1 MSTATGRIIKTYNGY
16 YYVAGDDGVLY
27 TCKVKGRM
35 KQKRFIMAA
44 GDRVELEAQGA
55 EGMIRQVLPRQ
66 NLLQR
71 PLVANLDCLMAVFA
85 CGDPDPSFLLVDK
98 LLALAEAAGIPAALV
113 LNKRDLAPAGL
124 IDRFRSIYEPLGY
137 PVLPVEAREGLGLEP
152 ILERVKG
159 HTVAF
164 GGPSGAGK
172 STLLNHLDPSLTLK
186 TGHVSSKIGRGRH
199 TTRFAE
205 LLPFAG
211 GYIVDTPGFG
221 NIDLSEL
228 QMDQAAD
235 GFREIR
241 KQEGL
246 CRFTG
251 CTHTHEPDCEV
262 KAAVERG
269 KIAPSRYAS
278 YCTIRQELADP
289 KKRGKKS

>member
-55 EGMIRQVLPRQ
+55 KGMIRQVLPRQ

-137 PVLPVEAREGLGLEP
+137 PVLSVEAREGLGLEP

-269 KIAPSRYAS
+269 EIAPSRYAS

>member
-1 MSTATGRIIKTYNGY
+1 M
-16 YYVAGDDGVLY
+16 
-27 TCKVKGRM
+27 
-35 KQKRFIMAA
+35 
-44 GDRVELEAQGA
+44 ELEAQGA

-269 KIAPSRYAS
+269 EIAPSRYAS

>member
-113 LNKRDLAPAGL
+113 LNKRARAPAGL

-269 KIAPSRYAS
+269 EIAPSRYAS

>member
-186 TGHVSSKIGRGRH
+186 TGHVSSKIGRGLH
-199 TTRFAE
+199 TTRVAD

-211 GYIVDTPGFG
+211 VYIVDTPGFG

-269 KIAPSRYAS
+269 EIAPSRYAS

>member
-1 MSTATGRIIKTYNGY
+1 VSTATGRIIKTYNGY

-137 PVLPVEAREGLGLEP
+137 PVLSVEAREGLGLEP

-269 KIAPSRYAS
+269 EIAPSRYAS

>member
-98 LLALAEAAGIPAALV
+98 LLALADAAGIPAALV
-113 LNKRDLAPAGL
+113 LNKRALAPAGL

-269 KIAPSRYAS
+269 EIAPSRYAS

>member
-1 MSTATGRIIKTYNGY
+1 MSNPIGRIIKTYNGY
-16 YYVAGDDGVLY
+16 YYVVGEDGILY

-35 KQKRFIMAA
+35 KQKRFTMAA
-44 GDRVELEAQGA
+44 GDRVELEAQGT
-55 EGMIRQVLPRQ
+55 EGMIRQLLPRK

-85 CGDPDPSFLLVDK
+85 CSDPDPSFLLVDK

-113 LNKRDLAPAGL
+113 LNKRDLAPEGL
-124 IDRFRSIYEPLGY
+124 VERFQAVYQPLGY
-137 PVLPVEAREGLGLEP
+137 PVYPVEAREGIGLEP
-152 ILERVKG
+152 ILEQVRG
-159 HTVAF
+159 HIVAF

-199 TTRFAE
+199 TTRFAQ
-205 LLPFAG
+205 LLPFGG

-228 QMDQAAD
+228 QMKDAAD

-241 KQEGL
+241 QREGC

-262 KAAVERG
+262 KAALERG
-269 KIAPSRYAS
+269 EIVPSRYAS
-278 YCTIRQELADP
+278 YCTIRQELAEP

>member
-98 LLALAEAAGIPAALV
+98 LLALAEAAGSPAALA
-113 LNKRDLAPAGL
+113 LNKRDRAPAGL

-269 KIAPSRYAS
+269 EIAPSRYAS

>member
-1 MSTATGRIIKTYNGY
+1 MSTVTGRILKTYNGY
-16 YYVAGDDGVLY
+16 YYVAAEDGQVY

-35 KQKRFIMAA
+35 KQRRFLMAA
-44 GDRVELEAQGA
+44 GDRVEVEAQGT

-85 CGDPDPSFLLVDK
+85 CADPDPSFLLVDK
-98 LLALAEAAGIPAALV
+98 LLALAEAGGIPAVLV
-113 LNKRDLAPAGL
+113 LNKRDLVPEEFV
-124 IDRFRSIYEPLGY
+124 DRFRRIYEPLGY
-137 PVLPVEAREGLGLEP
+137 PVVPIEAREGLGLEP
-152 ILERVKG
+152 ILERVQG

-172 STLLNHLDPSLTLK
+172 STLLNHIDPSLSLK
-186 TGHVSSKIGRGRH
+186 TGHVSDKIGRGRH

-205 LLPFAG
+205 LLPFQG

-221 NIDLSEL
+221 NIDLAEL
-228 QMDQAAD
+228 AMDDASD

-241 KQEGL
+241 ERVGQ

-251 CTHTHEPDCEV
+251 CTHTHEPDCVV
-262 KAAVERG
+262 KQAVEEG
-269 KIAPSRYAS
+269 IIARSRYES
-278 YCTIRQELADP
+278 YCIIRQELAEQ

>member
-124 IDRFRSIYEPLGY
+124 IDRFRSIYESLGY

-241 KQEGL
+241 KREGL

-269 KIAPSRYAS
+269 EIASSRYAS

>member
-16 YYVAGDDGVLY
+16 YYVVGDDGVLY

-137 PVLPVEAREGLGLEP
+137 PVLSVEAREGLGLEP

-269 KIAPSRYAS
+269 EIAPSRYAS

>member
-241 KQEGL
+241 KREGF

-251 CTHTHEPDCEV
+251 CTLTPEPDCDV
-262 KAAVERG
+262 
-269 KIAPSRYAS
+269 
-278 YCTIRQELADP
+278 
-289 KKRGKKS
+289 

>member
-113 LNKRDLAPAGL
+113 LNKRDRAPAGL

-137 PVLPVEAREGLGLEP
+137 PVLSVEAREGLGLEP

-269 KIAPSRYAS
+269 EIAPSRYAS

>member
-113 LNKRDLAPAGL
+113 LNKRDLAPARL

-137 PVLPVEAREGLGLEP
+137 PVLSVEAREGLGLEP

-269 KIAPSRYAS
+269 EIAPSRYAS

>member
-137 PVLPVEAREGLGLEP
+137 PVLSVEAREGLGLEP

-262 KAAVERG
+262 KSGGGMGRNRPQPLCFLLHH
-269 KIAPSRYAS
+269 PSGTGGS
-278 YCTIRQELADP
+278 KE
-289 KKRGKKS
+289 KR

>member
-1 MSTATGRIIKTYNGY
+1 MSTVTGRILRTYNGY
-16 YYVAGDDGVLY
+16 YYVAAEDGQVY

-35 KQKRFIMAA
+35 KQHRFVMAA
-44 GDRVELEAQGA
+44 GDRVELEAQGR

-85 CGDPDPSFLLVDK
+85 CADPDPSFLLV
-98 LLALAEAAGIPAALV
+98 
-113 LNKRDLAPAGL
+113 LNKRDLAAQGL

-137 PVLPVEAREGLGLEP
+137 PVIPIEAWEGLGLEP
-152 ILERVKG
+152 ILERVQG

-172 STLLNHLDPSLTLK
+172 STLLNHLDPSLSLK
-186 TGHVSSKIGRGRH
+186 TGHVSDKIGRGRH

-205 LLPFAG
+205 LLPYQG

-221 NIDLSEL
+221 NIDLAEL
-228 QMDQAAD
+228 AMDDAAD

-241 KQEGL
+241 ERLGQ

-251 CTHTHEPDCEV
+251 CTHTHEPDCVV
-262 KAAVERG
+262 KQAVEEG
-269 KIAPSRYAS
+269 TIARSRYES
-278 YCTIRQELADP
+278 YCVIRQELTEQ

>member
-16 YYVAGDDGVLY
+16 YYVAGDDGQLY

-35 KQKRFIMAA
+35 KQRRFIMAA
-44 GDRVELEAQGA
+44 GDRVELETQGT
-55 EGMIRQVLPRQ
+55 EGMIREILPRQ

-113 LNKRDLAPAGL
+113 LNKEDLAPEGL
-124 IDRFRSIYEPLGY
+124 LEQFQSIYGALGY
-137 PVLPVEAREGLGLEP
+137 SVFPIQAREGLGLEP
-152 ILERVKG
+152 ILEQIQGK
-159 HTVAF
+159 TVAF

-228 QMDQAAD
+228 DMASAAD

-241 KQEGL
+241 AREGH

-251 CTHTHEPDCEV
+251 CSHTHEPDCEV

-269 KIAPSRYAS
+269 EIASSRYAS
-278 YCTIRQELADP
+278 YCTIRQELADA
-289 KKRGKKS
+289 KKRGKRS

>member
-124 IDRFRSIYEPLGY
+124 IDRFRSIYETLGY
-137 PVLPVEAREGLGLEP
+137 PVLSVEAREGLGLEP

-269 KIAPSRYAS
+269 EIAPSRYAS

>member
-137 PVLPVEAREGLGLEP
+137 PVLSVEAREGLGLEP

-251 CTHTHEPDCEV
+251 CTHTHEPHCEV

-269 KIAPSRYAS
+269 EIAPSRYAS